1 MKHKERKFQCLLCSK
16 KFGSKQNLEQH
27 EVIHTGLAS
36 FHCSVCALSF
46 KRQHHFKSHLNS
58 QAHRNKAVVRLP
70 KRIAPLILE
79 EPLEEEELKCEP
91 CGMTFKFEGHLRQH
105 LKAKAHL
112 SKVDKLE
119 QVREQQDDF
128 SLVIP
133 LNFDTEQPLVDEE
146 LINLADSS
154 SFLDDN
160 NVQLIIVNDAHKD
173 VMLMTSEVKLS
184 DAASEDHN
192 L

>member
-1 MKHKERKFQCLLCSK
+1 M
-16 KFGSKQNLEQH
+16 
-27 EVIHTGLAS
+27 
-36 FHCSVCALSF
+36 
-46 KRQHHFKSHLNS
+46 
-58 QAHRNKAVVRLP
+58 VRLP

-112 SKVDKLE
+112 NKVE